1 MKNIRFLTFLLLPFF
16 LFAQKDYKNYEDY
29 FPSSTCGEIIHYEY
43 YSVSYC
49 DQNKSSEWAIYSLDR
64 EKIYNLK
71 KYPRPNNF
79 RKDTN
84 GKGSSLENYRKSG
97 FDRGHLVP
105 ARDMSFNEVALSES
119 FFMTNISPQ
128 RQGLNRGAWRKLEN
142 EIIKRSKDWKNNKG
156 KVVIITGQYS
166 GYETIGEDKIIVPE
180 FFYKIFVDVEKNRSI
195 SFLIPN
201 KKVVKNLKSYVVP
214 IGLIES
220 LTGVDFFYRLDDHTE
235 YILEN
240 LETGKINWDESDILN
255 DQSLKRKVNF
265 EGDLAVDAAGW
276 LEQQT
281 DDNEVFSNN
290 RNALVIGNTD
300 YDSNQLDL
308 INPINDARLISKTL
322 NQLGFNVKLKKD
334 LNKKQLIET
343 LKEFY
348 KVQTQSD
355 VSIIYYA
362 GHAFQNKNGD
372 SYLIPTDVSGGN
384 NLENEAV
391 NLNNILKLFD
401 TKKPNLVILDACREL
416 NQSGLSKPSIKD
428 PVNTKLAYST
438 SFGKLAS
445 DDVEKNNT
453 IYTSALSSFFKLEG
467 LSVRDIFHNTSKMVM
482 EKTNET
488 QVPAHYFGVNIED
501 FKFSK
506 TDN

>member
-1 MKNIRFLTFLLLPFF
+1 M
-16 LFAQKDYKNYEDY
+16 
-29 FPSSTCGEIIHYEY
+29 
-43 YSVSYC
+43 
-49 DQNKSSEWAIYSLDR
+49 
-64 EKIYNLK
+64 
-71 KYPRPNNF
+71 
-79 RKDTN
+79 
-84 GKGSSLENYRKSG
+84 
-97 FDRGHLVP
+97 
-105 ARDMSFNEVALSES
+105 
-119 FFMTNISPQ
+119 
-128 RQGLNRGAWRKLEN
+128 
-142 EIIKRSKDWKNNKG
+142 
-156 KVVIITGQYS
+156 
-166 GYETIGEDKIIVPE
+166 
-180 FFYKIFVDVEKNRSI
+180 
-195 SFLIPN
+195 
-201 KKVVKNLKSYVVP
+201 
-214 IGLIES
+214 
-220 LTGVDFFYRLDDHTE
+220 
-235 YILEN
+235 
-240 LETGKINWDESDILN
+240 N

-416 NQSGLSKPSIKD
+416 NQSGLSKPSI
-428 PVNTKLAYST
+428 
-438 SFGKLAS
+438 
-445 DDVEKNNT
+445 
-453 IYTSALSSFFKLEG
+453 
-467 LSVRDIFHNTSKMVM
+467 
-482 EKTNET
+482 
-488 QVPAHYFGVNIED
+488 Q
-501 FKFSK
+501 
-506 TDN
+506 